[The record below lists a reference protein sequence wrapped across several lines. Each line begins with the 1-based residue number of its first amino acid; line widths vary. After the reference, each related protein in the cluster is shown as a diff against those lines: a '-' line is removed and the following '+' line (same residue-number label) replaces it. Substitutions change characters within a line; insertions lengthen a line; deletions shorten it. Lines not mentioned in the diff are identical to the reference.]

1 MKGQVTEGEETEKLI
16 SQSNASVIY
25 MSIDI
30 LPNYEQ
36 NVLAN
41 QELMLSRNAG
51 EGLRVLWKI
60 ATRRVQW

>member
-1 MKGQVTEGEETEKLI
+1 MKGKVTEGEETEKLI
-16 SQSNASVIY
+16 SQSNASFIY
-25 MSIDI
+25 TSIDI

-41 QELMLSRNAG
+41 QKLMLSRNAG